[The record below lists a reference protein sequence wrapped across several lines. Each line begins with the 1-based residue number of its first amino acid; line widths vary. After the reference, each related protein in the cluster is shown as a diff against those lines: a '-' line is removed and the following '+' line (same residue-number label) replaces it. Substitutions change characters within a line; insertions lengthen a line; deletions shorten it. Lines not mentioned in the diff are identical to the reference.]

1 MLSVQIGALDRGPV
15 EVSGMVASDDPL
27 FDDVGFEL
35 RESVRVSG
43 RLSGAGVGRF
53 YRFYWKGRIA
63 TTVRATC
70 RRCLASTALEI
81 DVRVDVVF
89 TENQDAEDPSEYVVP
104 KGAGLIDLGEAIRE
118 ELILATRQFVLC
130 REDCKG
136 LCQTCGTDLN
146 LHSCDCRPSLD
157 SRWTAFEPMKTKSG
171 EQDYNGSS
179 QEKNF

>member
-15 EVSGMVASDDPL
+15 EVSGIVACDDPL
-27 FDDVGFEL
+27 FDGVGFEL
-35 RESVRVSG
+35 GESVQVSG
-43 RLSGAGVGRF
+43 RLSGATVG
-53 YRFYWKGRIA
+53 RFYWKGRIA

-70 RRCLASTALEI
+70 RRCLVSTALEI
-81 DVRVDVVF
+81 DVRVDAMF
-89 TENQDAEDPSEYVVP
+89 TDSQDAEDPSEYVVP
-104 KGAGLIDLGEAIRE
+104 QGAGLIDLREVIRE

-136 LCQTCGTDLN
+136 LCQTCGIDLN

-157 SRWTAFEPMKTKSG
+157 PRWSALETMKTESG

-179 QEKNF
+179 QEKNL

>member
-15 EVSGMVASDDPL
+15 QVAGMVASDDPL

-35 RESVRVSG
+35 GESVRVSG
-43 RLSGAGVGRF
+43 RLSDASVG
-53 YRFYWKGRIA
+53 RFYWKGRIA

-81 DVRVDVVF
+81 DARVNAVF
-89 TENQDAEDPSEYVVP
+89 TESQDIEDPCEYVVP
-104 KGAGLIDLGEAIRE
+104 KGTGLIDLREVIRE

-130 REDCKG
+130 CEDCKG
-136 LCQTCGTDLN
+136 LCQTCGIDMN
-146 LHSCDCRPSLD
+146 LHSCDCRTSPD
-157 SRWTAFEPMKTKSG
+157 SRWTALETMKTKSG

>member
-1 MLSVQIGALDRGPV
+1 MLSVQIGALDRSPV
-15 EVSGMVASDDPL
+15 EVSGKVASDDPL
-27 FDDVGFEL
+27 FDDVDFEL
-35 RESVRVSG
+35 GEPVRVSG
-43 RLSGAGVGRF
+43 RLSGASVG
-53 YRFYWKGRIA
+53 RFYWKGRIA

-70 RRCLASTALEI
+70 RRCLTSTAFEV
-81 DVRVDVVF
+81 DARVDTVF
-89 TENQDAEDPSEYVVP
+89 TEDQDTEDPSEYVVP
-104 KGAGLIDLGEAIRE
+104 NGAGLIDLGEVIRE
-118 ELILATRQFVLC
+118 ELILATKQFVLC

-157 SRWTAFEPMKTKSG
+157 SRWTALETMKTKSG